1 MGIYRRLW
9 YVSKDKEQDRD
20 TNREV
25 EVEWD
30 SRKTIDISDS
40 RLDYKVTI
48 GSWKKC
54 NHSSL

>member
-9 YVSKDKEQDRD
+9 YVSKDKEQNRD

-40 RLDYKVTI
+40 GLYYKVTI
-48 GSWKKC
+48 GSWERC
-54 NHSSL
+54 NPSSL